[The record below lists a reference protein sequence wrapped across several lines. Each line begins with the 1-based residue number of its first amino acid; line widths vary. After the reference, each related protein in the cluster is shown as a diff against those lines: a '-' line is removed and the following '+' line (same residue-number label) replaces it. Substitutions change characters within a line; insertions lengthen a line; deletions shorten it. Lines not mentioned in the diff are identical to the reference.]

1 MNVKFLTVGSRGKKK
16 SNPVKFSTVR
26 DLPSEEC
33 ERLLEKFVPSSIRRT
48 KISQQLFL
56 KYEILCLC
64 VCMGICSPFIV
75 IPGSVFY

>member
-1 MNVKFLTVGSRGKKK
+1 MNVKFFTVGSRGKKR

-75 IPGSVFY
+75 IPGSVF